1 MSAALR
7 DGQTMSETVVVNALA
22 ERALQQL
29 GVPARLI
36 AAGALAATVDLVRTR
51 ALSVEAAAEGVAR
64 TLHAAEWQPQAY
76 AARPV
81 PPATVVIFRSPETP
95 TGEKPSQVDEIAHY
109 AETVLGTALLPWQRR
124 VLSAVA
130 EGRDPFAITRRG

>member
-36 AAGALAATVDLVRTR
+36 AAGGLAATVDLVRTR
-51 ALSVEAAAEGVAR
+51 CVSVEDAAAGVAR
-64 TLHAAEWQPQAY
+64 VLHAAEWQPEAY

-81 PPATVVIFRSPETP
+81 PPLTVVVFRTPATP
-95 TGEKPSQVDEIAHY
+95 TGEKPSKADELTQF
-109 AETVLGTALLPWQRR
+109 AESVLGVPMLPWQAR
-124 VLSAVA
+124 VLAAVA